1 MHKSKEYKLLNAD
14 DFSSVFSFR
23 KRLNPP
29 HLFFHLAPNLLGHHR
44 LGFVIGKKI
53 EKRAIRRNYMRRS
66 IREMLKDLLPQ
77 NFSFDIVVRVQK
89 SFYRNEFSQ
98 IKSELQLLIGRT
110 K

>member
-1 MHKSKEYKLLNAD
+1 M
-14 DFSSVFSFR
+14 
-23 KRLNPP
+23 
-29 HLFFHLAPNLLGHHR
+29 
-44 LGFVIGKKI
+44 KKI